1 VTGGMRPAKVRGRGV
16 VPRDLGSW
24 GPDWRRCRGG
34 GGGGR
39 CEWGPSEYESEGP
52 HLAAVGRA
60 AGCPTSWPGAAD
72 RLAWEAATEMPVARP
87 SCRPGFPGVPG
98 VSPRKDFRL
107 SDE

>member
-1 VTGGMRPAKVRGRGV
+1 MTGGMSSGEVSVGGSGWGRARAG
-16 VPRDLGSW
+16 GSW
-24 GPDWRRCRGG
+24 RRRGE
-34 GGGGR
+34 

-52 HLAAVGRA
+52 HLVAVGRA

-98 VSPRKDFRL
+98 VSPRKVFRL